1 LCTGGGCAGDIVGCA
16 VNLDDRTMS
25 FSVNGSFEAPMGMA
39 FAEFNANRGLYPCM
53 SISHGETVTVNLGGT
68 ASSARRLVSASH
80 DEFGRLSRDFL

>member
-1 LCTGGGCAGDIVGCA
+1 
-16 VNLDDRTMS
+16 
-25 FSVNGSFEAPMGMA
+25 MGMA